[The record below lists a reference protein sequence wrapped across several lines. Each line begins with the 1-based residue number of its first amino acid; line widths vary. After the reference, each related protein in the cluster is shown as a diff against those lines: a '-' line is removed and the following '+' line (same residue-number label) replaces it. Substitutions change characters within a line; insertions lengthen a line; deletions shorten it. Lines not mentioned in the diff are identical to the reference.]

1 MKKLMLILFGLLLVG
16 CTPELK
22 TITDEKTS
30 PEIKM
35 VTPEEKH
42 LLVEWG
48 SDSMDRGDYDYNSI
62 THSKLVVDPNYEPL
76 ERGNVVY
83 YKIFESEIKKNPM
96 IPENYLG
103 RVIGLPGETVM
114 IRYGHVYINNERLD
128 TFYGEA
134 TMTGATEEEYFEN
147 NDLSGVV
154 DVDSVKRYFK
164 TEMNPIQVEEGTVF
178 VLVDQWWR
186 GTDSKDIGLLP
197 VKRIHG
203 TVLGYSK

>member
-1 MKKLMLILFGLLLVG
+1 MMLILFGLLSVG
-16 CTPELK
+16 CAPELN
-22 TITDEKTS
+22 TISDEKTS
-30 PEIKM
+30 TEIKI

-48 SDSMDRGDYDYNSI
+48 SDSMDRGDHGYNSI

-76 ERGNVVY
+76 ERGDVVF
-83 YKIFESEIKKNPM
+83 YKMFESEIKKNPM
-96 IPENYLG
+96 IPEDYLG
-103 RVIGLPGETVM
+103 RVVGLPGETVM
-114 IRYGHVYINNERLD
+114 IRYGHVYINNDRLD

-134 TMTGATEEEYFEN
+134 TRTGATEEEYFKN

-154 DVDSVKRYFK
+154 DVASVKRYFK
-164 TEMNPIQVEEGTVF
+164 TEMNPIQVEVGTVF

-186 GTDSKDIGLLP
+186 GTDSKDFGVLP
-197 VKRIHG
+197 VERIQG